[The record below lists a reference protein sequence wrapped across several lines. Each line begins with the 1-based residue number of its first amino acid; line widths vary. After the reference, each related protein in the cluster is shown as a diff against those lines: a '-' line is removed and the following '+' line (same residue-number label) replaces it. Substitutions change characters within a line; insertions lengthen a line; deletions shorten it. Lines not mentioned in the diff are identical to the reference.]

1 MKTIV
6 NILTGD
12 QGEVKKFILANVD
25 INCRDRNCKSTPLH
39 MAAKGNHI
47 EVVETLLKHGADI
60 TLRDVRKYFTLCV
73 FHFGFFLLLSYRSH
87 TYIQKEGETPL
98 HEATD
103 SNAIHVAEIL
113 IQKGAPL
120 DVQDEMGWSALHN
133 AAGCGDHPEIVSLL
147 LKAGANRHLKTKSGE
162 TALDLAVKNE
172 HPKAEKLLKEP
183 SP

>member
-60 TLRDVRKYFTLCV
+60 TLRDVRKYFTHVCV
-73 FHFGFFLLLSYRSH
+73 SLWFFLLLRLPYADKIELSSY
-87 TYIQKEGETPL
+87 I
-98 HEATD
+98 
-103 SNAIHVAEIL
+103 EIL
-113 IQKGAPL
+113 YPSLSKKKITSVIKKTSNL
-120 DVQDEMGWSALHN
+120 N
-133 AAGCGDHPEIVSLL
+133 IIFIVKFKMVL
-147 LKAGANRHLKTKSGE
+147 
-162 TALDLAVKNE
+162 
-172 HPKAEKLLKEP
+172 
-183 SP
+183 

>member
-1 MKTIV
+1 LKTIV

-47 EVVETLLKHGADI
+47 EVVETL
-60 TLRDVRKYFTLCV
+60 
-73 FHFGFFLLLSYRSH
+73 
-87 TYIQKEGETPL
+87 
-98 HEATD
+98 
-103 SNAIHVAEIL
+103 
-113 IQKGAPL
+113 
-120 DVQDEMGWSALHN
+120 HN

-162 TALDLAVKNE
+162 RALDLAVKNE